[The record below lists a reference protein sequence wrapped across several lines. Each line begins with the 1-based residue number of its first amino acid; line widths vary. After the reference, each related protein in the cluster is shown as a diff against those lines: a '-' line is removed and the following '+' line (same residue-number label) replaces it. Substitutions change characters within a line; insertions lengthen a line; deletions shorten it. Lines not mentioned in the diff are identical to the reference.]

1 MSGGELSQGRLRQRM
16 REIAAQQAGRDLVE
30 YALVSLV
37 IGLGVIASTRAI
49 AAGIGAA
56 FAYVGSTL
64 SSAV

>member
-1 MSGGELSQGRLRQRM
+1 M